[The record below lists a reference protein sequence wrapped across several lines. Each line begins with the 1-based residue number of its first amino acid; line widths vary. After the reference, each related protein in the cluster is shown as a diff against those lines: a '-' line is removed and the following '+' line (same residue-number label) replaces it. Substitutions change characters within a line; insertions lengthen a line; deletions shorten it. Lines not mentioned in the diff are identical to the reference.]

1 MAKNHLTGT
10 VQAPAYFG
18 PLGNE
23 PVANIIS
30 GSFHGDGTN
39 ITNVAR
45 VTANDTNDYVV
56 TLGNQPQSLV
66 GEPNLRFNGTR
77 LYVNAPVTAS
87 ALQLTSLS
95 AGSAS
100 STSYL
105 AIDSNNNVILTS
117 SIDTTINAEGPINS
131 IQFHSG
137 SGDISG
143 SANFT
148 FDPSTNIM
156 ELTGN
161 LVVSGNIQA
170 HTFDIIQTDIIEID
184 ASGSTFFG
192 NSNDDVHVRTG
203 SLSVM
208 SSSTEQLKVDV
219 VNNITIINTG
229 IIYNRV
235 LTTNDYDV
243 LKSNY
248 IIGVDTNS
256 NTVVVNMPDA
266 NTLSDGQSFVV
277 KDEGGN
283 AFNNNITIVASGSQT
298 IDGSNSIVLD
308 VPYSSIQLYCN
319 GTDKFFIL

>member
-1 MAKNHLTGT
+1 
-10 VQAPAYFG
+10 
-18 PLGNE
+18 
-23 PVANIIS
+23 
-30 GSFHGDGTN
+30 
-39 ITNVAR
+39 
-45 VTANDTNDYVV
+45 
-56 TLGNQPQSLV
+56 
-66 GEPNLRFNGTR
+66 
-77 LYVNAPVTAS
+77 
-87 ALQLTSLS
+87 
-95 AGSAS
+95 
-100 STSYL
+100 
-105 AIDSNNNVILTS
+105 
-117 SIDTTINAEGPINS
+117 
-131 IQFHSG
+131 
-137 SGDISG
+137 
-143 SANFT
+143 
-148 FDPSTNIM
+148 M

-192 NSNDDVHVRTG
+192 DSNDDVHIRTG
-203 SLSVM
+203 SLSIM

-266 NTLSDGQSFVV
+266 NTISDGQSFVV